1 VDLWPENQI
10 ALDIYQMIQAMGPE
24 ITLQFLDLEFNQRE
38 AEDLM
43 YKLLSI
49 NQIIRQIQEEEQ
61 KNADH

>member
-1 VDLWPENQI
+1 LWPENQI

-24 ITLQFLDLEFNQRE
+24 ITLQFLDLELNQRE